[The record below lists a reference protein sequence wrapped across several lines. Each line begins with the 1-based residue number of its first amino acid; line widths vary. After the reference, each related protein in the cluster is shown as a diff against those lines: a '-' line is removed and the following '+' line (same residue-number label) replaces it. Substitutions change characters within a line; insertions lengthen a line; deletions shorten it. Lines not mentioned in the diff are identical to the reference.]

1 MPQKEM
7 TEKEKLESYI
17 KDGFKTHM
25 VIKTM
30 CEDEIK
36 SRLPEAY
43 WDKEVFSLPL
53 WREDDKM
60 VLSRQEQG

>member
-1 MPQKEM
+1 M

-53 WREDDKM
+53 CPLCQYK
-60 VLSRQEQG
+60 